1 MSVNSDQVD
10 IFEKIEEVKCDE
22 EITDLELDVKI
33 EKSDE
38 QGNIKTEVFEENN
51 YSEPFQIIGKK
62 RKNQERS
69 NLENESKKIK
79 EEFVVFE
86 EFDDQQ
92 ETLVKQ
98 EPQEIKEIY
107 LDDLNNQVIKIG
119 QPLFNRVLVLLQ
131 IYKKSM

>member
-1 MSVNSDQVD
+1 MKVNSDQIE
-10 IFEKIEEVKCDE
+10 IFRKIEEVKCDE

-33 EKSDE
+33 ENSDE
-38 QGNIKTEVFEENN
+38 QGNIKTEVFEEKN
-51 YSEPFQIIGKK
+51 YSEPFQIVGEK
-62 RKNQERS
+62 RKNHEKA

-98 EPQEIKEIY
+98 EPQEINEIY
-107 LDDLNNQVIKIG
+107 LDDLNNQVI
-119 QPLFNRVLVLLQ
+119 
-131 IYKKSM
+131 